1 MLEPALLSSEVQM
14 DSLQRRTTATH
25 QVVKA
30 RGGLSSTDGGRTGP
44 VSYKRSVQTS
54 VDGKN
59 NVIKPYKWRVE
70 ISGAMLNLLGM
81 TQTQPWWRNDSA
93 QTQLINSLESWMD
106 VDSLKIQTQNWELAG
121 IRLDNCYS
129 T

>member
-30 RGGLSSTDGGRTGP
+30 RGGLSSTDGGRTGS

-59 NVIKPYKWRVE
+59 NVIKPYKWWVE
-70 ISGAMLNLLGM
+70 ISGGMLNLLVM

-93 QTQLINSLESWMD
+93 HKFPGVMNGCWLFE
-106 VDSLKIQTQNWELAG
+106 DSDSKLG
-121 IRLDNCYS
+121 IGRN
-129 T
+129 TTW